1 MFPLHRNQSVIC
13 SANELTRFYMMG
25 TLFVKGLKVD
35 EALVEISIDEVNLF
49 EKNRQYAI
57 LSSDYFTPTTTC

>member
-1 MFPLHRNQSVIC
+1 M
-13 SANELTRFYMMG
+13 TG